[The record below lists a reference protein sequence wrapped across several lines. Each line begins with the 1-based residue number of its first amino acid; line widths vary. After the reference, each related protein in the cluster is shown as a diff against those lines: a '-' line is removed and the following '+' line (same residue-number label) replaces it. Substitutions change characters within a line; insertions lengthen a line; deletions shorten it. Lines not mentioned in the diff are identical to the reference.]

1 MGDTLDN
8 IKLRSEEVQE
18 ILTRVPHWMIRWGN
32 TLFLSLIVLVLAIS
46 WFIKYPDLIVS
57 QAIITTKTPPQKEFA
72 MVSAKFDSIH
82 VIESQEVTKNTVL
95 AVLENTANTEDVLY
109 LQSILDTIK
118 ISDKSIEFPFDSLPI
133 LFLGDINQSF
143 ALFENSYFQY
153 KLNKRLQPFSNQAIA
168 NEISLAELSKRLSS
182 LEDQYALSKS
192 ELAFKEGDL
201 ERHEGL
207 YEKGVISQQE
217 FENKKLEVLS
227 SERNT
232 KTLGASISQ
241 IREAIGGAKK
251 TSKETE
257 ISRTREEIQ
266 LLKTTIQA
274 FNQLRQAIK
283 DWENTFVFKS
293 EIDGKVSFMNY
304 WDQNQSVFQGD
315 LVFTIIPSDNLD
327 YVAKLKTPSQN
338 SGKIE
343 PGQFVN
349 VKLENYPETEFG
361 ILKGEVENISLTPDK
376 DGFYLVDVS
385 LPHEMI
391 TSYGKEI
398 QFKQEMR
405 GVAEIITEDL
415 RLLERFFYQLKEAF
429 ER

>member
-32 TLFLSLIVLVLAIS
+32 TLFLSLIILVLAIS

-82 VIESQEVTKNTVL
+82 VVESQEVTKNTVL

-109 LQSILDTIK
+109 LQSIIDTIRL
-118 ISDKSIEFPFDSLPI
+118 SDKSIEFPFDSLPI

-153 KLNKRLQPFSNQAIA
+153 KLNKRLEPFSNEAIA
-168 NEISLAELSKRLSS
+168 NKISLSELRKRLSS
-182 LEDQYALSKS
+182 LGDQYALSKS
-192 ELAFKEGDL
+192 ELAFKKSDL
-201 ERHEGL
+201 ERHKGL

-217 FENKKLEVLS
+217 YENKKLEVLS

-274 FNQLRQAIK
+274 FNQLKQAIK
-283 DWENTFVFKS
+283 NWENTFVFKS

-338 SGKIE
+338 SGKIKL
-343 PGQFVN
+343 GQYVN

-361 ILKGEVENISLTPDK
+361 ILNGKVENISLTPDK

-385 LPHEMI
+385 LPQEMI

-398 QFKQEMR
+398 EFKQEMR

>member
-1 MGDTLDN
+1 MGDTLGN

-32 TLFLSLIVLVLAIS
+32 TLFLSLIILVLAIS

-82 VIESQEVTKNTVL
+82 VDESQEVTKNTVL

-109 LQSILDTIK
+109 LQSIIDTIK
-118 ISDKSIEFPFDSLPI
+118 LSDKSIEFPFDSLPI

-153 KLNKRLQPFSNQAIA
+153 KLNKRLEPFSNEAIA
-168 NEISLAELSKRLSS
+168 NKISLSELRKRLSS

-192 ELAFKEGDL
+192 ELAFKKSDL
-201 ERHEGL
+201 ERHKGL

-274 FNQLRQAIK
+274 FNQLKQAIK
-283 DWENTFVFKS
+283 NWENTFVFKS

-315 LVFTIIPSDNLD
+315 LVFTIIPSNNLD
-327 YVAKLKTPSQN
+327 YLAKLKTPSQN
-338 SGKIE
+338 SGKIKL
-343 PGQFVN
+343 GQYVN

-361 ILKGEVENISLTPDK
+361 ILNGKVENISLTPDK

-385 LPHEMI
+385 LPQEMI

-398 QFKQEMR
+398 EFKQEMR

>member
-1 MGDTLDN
+1 MDN

-32 TLFLSLIVLVLAIS
+32 TLFLCLIVLVLAIC

-82 VIESQEVTKNTVL
+82 VGESQEVTKNTVL

-109 LQSILDTIK
+109 LQSIIDTIK
-118 ISDKSIEFPFDSLPI
+118 LSDKSIEFPFDSLPI

-153 KLNKRLQPFSNQAIA
+153 KLNKRLEPFSNEAIA
-168 NEISLAELSKRLSS
+168 NKISLSELRKRLSS

-192 ELAFKEGDL
+192 ELAFKKSDL
-201 ERHEGL
+201 ERHKGL

-217 FENKKLEVLS
+217 YENKKLEVLS

-274 FNQLRQAIK
+274 FNQLKQAIK
-283 DWENTFVFKS
+283 NWENTFVFKS

-338 SGKIE
+338 SGKIKL
-343 PGQFVN
+343 GQYVN

-361 ILKGEVENISLTPDK
+361 ILNGKVENISLTPDK

-385 LPHEMI
+385 LPQEMI

-398 QFKQEMR
+398 EFKQEMR

>member
-18 ILTRVPHWMIRWGN
+18 ILTRVPHWMIRWGS

-46 WFIKYPDLIVS
+46 WFIKYPDLIMS

-82 VIESQEVTKNTVL
+82 VIESQEVNKNSVL

-153 KLNKRLQPFSNQAIA
+153 KLNKRLQPFSNEAIA
-168 NEISLAELSKRLSS
+168 NEISLAELRKRLSS
-182 LEDQYALSKS
+182 LEDQFALSKS
-192 ELAFKEGDL
+192 ELAFKKSDL
-201 ERHEGL
+201 NRHEGL

-257 ISRTREEIQ
+257 ISRTREEVQ

-274 FNQLRQAIK
+274 FNQLKQAIK

-293 EIDGKVSFMNY
+293 EIKGKVSFMNY

-338 SGKIE
+338 SGKIKL
-343 PGQFVN
+343 GQSVN

-385 LPHEMI
+385 LPKEMI

-398 QFKQEMR
+398 DFKQEMR
-405 GVAEIITEDL
+405 GGAEIITEDL
-415 RLLERFFYQLKEAF
+415 RLLERFFYQFKEAF

>member
-1 MGDTLDN
+1 MDN

>member
-32 TLFLSLIVLVLAIS
+32 TLFLSLIILVLAIS

-82 VIESQEVTKNTVL
+82 VGESQEVTKNTVL

-109 LQSILDTIK
+109 LQSIIDTIK
-118 ISDKSIEFPFDSLPI
+118 LSDKSIEFPFDSLPI

-153 KLNKRLQPFSNQAIA
+153 KLNKRLEPFSNEAIA
-168 NEISLAELSKRLSS
+168 NKISLSELRKRLSS

-192 ELAFKEGDL
+192 ELAFKKSDL
-201 ERHEGL
+201 ERHKGL

-217 FENKKLEVLS
+217 YENKKLEVLS

-274 FNQLRQAIK
+274 FNQLKQAIK
-283 DWENTFVFKS
+283 NWENTFVFKS

-315 LVFTIIPSDNLD
+315 LVFTIIPSNNLD

-338 SGKIE
+338 SGKIKL
-343 PGQFVN
+343 GQYVN

-361 ILKGEVENISLTPDK
+361 ILNGKVENISLTPDK

-385 LPHEMI
+385 LPQEMI

-398 QFKQEMR
+398 EFKQEMR

>member
-32 TLFLSLIVLVLAIS
+32 TLFLSLFILVLAIS

-82 VIESQEVTKNTVL
+82 VSESQEVTKNTVL

-109 LQSILDTIK
+109 LQSIIDTIE
-118 ISDKSIEFPFDSLPI
+118 ISDKSIEFPFDNLPI

-153 KLNKRLQPFSNQAIA
+153 KLNKRLQPFSNEAIA
-168 NEISLAELSKRLSS
+168 NEISLTELRKRLSS
-182 LEDQYALSKS
+182 LEDQYALSRS
-192 ELAFKEGDL
+192 ELAFKESDL
-201 ERHEGL
+201 ARHKGL

-217 FENKKLEVLS
+217 YENKKLEALS

-241 IREAIGGAKK
+241 IREAIGGARK

-274 FNQLRQAIK
+274 FNQLKQAIK

-293 EIDGKVSFMNY
+293 EINGKVSFMNY
-304 WDQNQSVFQGD
+304 WDENQSVFQGD
-315 LVFTIIPSDNLD
+315 LVFTIIPSNDLD

-343 PGQFVN
+343 PGQFAN

-361 ILKGEVENISLTPDK
+361 ILKGRVESISITPDK

-385 LPHEMI
+385 LPKEMI

-398 QFKQEMR
+398 EFKQEMR

-415 RLLERFFYQLKEAF
+415 RLLERFFYQFKEAF